1 MLPVTTILFYIFSAI
16 LLGSAT
22 LVITA
27 RNPVYATLYLVLAFF
42 NAAALFMLLGA
53 EFLGLILILV
63 YVGAVMV
70 LFLFVVMM
78 LDINLARIKE
88 GFLSYLPLGLAIAI
102 LGVLELAIVF
112 WTSSLGHIPAP
123 AALPPD
129 TDNTRAL
136 GVLLYTKYLY
146 PFEIA
151 AVILLVAIIAAIALT
166 LRRRTGTK
174 TQNIA
179 AQMAVRAKDRVQ
191 LVDLREPE

>member
-22 LVITA
+22 LVVTA

-42 NAAALFMLLGA
+42 NAAALFILLGA

-102 LGVLELAIVF
+102 LGVLELAVVF
-112 WTSSLGHIPAP
+112 WASPLGHIPAP
-123 AALPPD
+123 AALPAD

-136 GVLLYTKYLY
+136 GGLLYTQYLY